1 MGGEGHRVATGFPAP
16 ATDRLLA
23 MATTAELLAA
33 LQAIDKRA
41 ERTADEYVVATY
53 VDDPSLVGALTASDN
68 GIISGRRGTGK
79 THALKYLA
87 ETRRKAGEGVVYID
101 MEQDIG
107 STEGRYVDPS
117 LSLEERATRL
127 VVDVLSIVHDAFLEA
142 AFNGRADASIELL
155 DRMLD
160 HFREV
165 VVRKEI
171 AQSDTLRDSQTIED
185 TAKGEA
191 KLGLGAASLSLGLGS
206 QTTTGRSADQTVS
219 GSGPIRHRISFGGIS
234 GLMRQFLDG
243 FASKRFWIL
252 LDEWSGIPLDLQPF
266 LAEMIRKLFFGHH
279 QVTVRIG
286 AIPHRTNWRVP
297 GDQGQ
302 YLGIEVGAELFWL
315 LDLDEFV
322 VFPARTGVE
331 QARRSRVFFQ
341 NLIFRHLNYAL
352 STMESQPLPD
362 ISAMMSLLFT
372 QVTALNELVRAA
384 EGVPRDALN
393 ILGRAALRS
402 GGEKISVNHV
412 RQAAAQLY
420 LTSKATQ
427 LNGVPG
433 ARDLLEKINEDVIGV
448 RKARAF
454 LLDRDHTSHPLIQK
468 LVDDRLLHII
478 KQGYSSKDEPGKRY
492 DVLQIDYGCYV
503 HLLGTAAAPIA
514 LIEEVDED
522 HAFEAFYGEVYGGV
536 NVPEDDYRAIR
547 RAVLDLPSILDAL
560 QPSPPGRHRSVEAE

>member
-1 MGGEGHRVATGFPAP
+1 MV
-16 ATDRLLA
+16 
-23 MATTAELLAA
+23 TTAELLAA

-53 VDDPSLVGALTASDN
+53 VDDPSLVGALAASDN

-87 ETRRKAGEGVVYID
+87 ETRRGVGDTVVYID

-107 STEGRYVDPS
+107 STEGRYVDTA

-127 VVDVLSIVHDAFLEA
+127 VVDVLSIVHDAFLDA
-142 AFNGRADASIELL
+142 AFNGQADAGIDLL
-155 DRMLD
+155 DRMMD
-160 HFREV
+160 HFQEV
-165 VVRKEI
+165 VVRREVT
-171 AQSDTLRDSQTIED
+171 QSGTVRDSTTVED
-185 TAKGEA
+185 KA
-191 KLGLGAASLSLGLGS
+191 KLGVSAKTLTVDLES
-206 QTTTGRSADQTVS
+206 QTATGRSTEETVS
-219 GSGPIRHRISFGGIS
+219 GSGPVRHRISFGGIS
-234 GLMRQFLDG
+234 ALMRQFLEG
-243 FASKRFWIL
+243 FSSKRFWIL

-266 LAEMIRKLFFGHH
+266 LAEMLRKLFFGIP

-286 AIPHRTNWRVP
+286 AIPHRSNWRIA

-302 YLGIEVGAELFWL
+302 YLGVEVGAELFSL

-322 VFPARTGVE
+322 VFPARTGAE
-331 QARRSRVFFQ
+331 QARRSRSFFQ

-352 STMESQPLPD
+352 STTGSDSLPD
-362 ISAMMSLLFT
+362 VSAMMSLLFT

-393 ILGRAALRS
+393 ILGRAALRA
-402 GGEKISVNHV
+402 GGQKISVDHV
-412 RQAAAQLY
+412 RQAAGQLY
-420 LTSKATQ
+420 LTSKAAQ
-427 LNGVPG
+427 LNGVPQ
-433 ARDLLEKINEDVIGV
+433 ARDLLEKINADVIGV

-454 LLDRDHTSHPLIQK
+454 LLDREQTNHPLIQK

-503 HLLGTAAAPIA
+503 HLLGTAAAPTA
-514 LIEEVDED
+514 LIDDNVDD
-522 HAFEAFYGEVYGGV
+522 NKALEAIYGDLYGGV
-536 NVPEDDYRAIR
+536 TVPEDDYRAIR
-547 RAVLDLPSILDAL
+547 RAVLDLPSILRAL
-560 QPSPPGRHRSVEAE
+560 DSDP

>member
-1 MGGEGHRVATGFPAP
+1 MV
-16 ATDRLLA
+16 
-23 MATTAELLAA
+23 TTAELLTA

-53 VDDPSLVGALTASDN
+53 VDDPSLVGALAASDN
-68 GIISGRRGTGK
+68 GTISGRRGTGK

-87 ETRRKAGEGVVYID
+87 ETRRAVGDTVVYID

-107 STEGRYVDPS
+107 STEGRYVDTA

-127 VVDVLSIVHDAFLEA
+127 VVDVLSIVHDAFLDA
-142 AFNGRADASIELL
+142 AFSGKADASIELL
-155 DRMLD
+155 DRMMD
-160 HFREV
+160 HFQEV
-165 VVRKEI
+165 VVRREI
-171 AQSDTLRDSQTIED
+171 TQSGTLKDSKSVED
-185 TAKGEA
+185 KAKIGLSPKDITAGLEA
-191 KLGLGAASLSLGLGS
+191 N
-206 QTTTGRSADQTVS
+206 TTTGRSTEETVS
-219 GSGPIRHRISFGGIS
+219 GSGQIRHRISFGGVS
-234 GLMRQFLDG
+234 GLMRQFLQG
-243 FASKRFWIL
+243 FTSKRFWIL

-266 LAEMIRKLFFGHH
+266 LAEMLRKLFFGIP

-286 AIPHRTNWRVP
+286 AIPHRSNWRIP

-302 YLGIEVGAELFWL
+302 YLGVEVGAELFSL

-322 VFPARTGVE
+322 VFPARTGAE
-331 QARRSRVFFQ
+331 QALRSRTFFQ

-352 STMESQPLPD
+352 STAGLPALPD
-362 ISAMMSLLFT
+362 ISTMMSLLFT

-393 ILGRAALRS
+393 ILGRAGLRS
-402 GGEKISVNHV
+402 GGQKISVDHV
-412 RQAAAQLY
+412 RTAAGQLY

-427 LNGVPG
+427 LNGVPQ
-433 ARDLLEKINEDVIGV
+433 ARDLLERINADVIGV

-454 LLDRDHTSHPLIQK
+454 LLDREQTNHPLIQK

-503 HLLGTAAAPIA
+503 HLLGTASAPTA
-514 LIEEVDED
+514 LIDPDVDENNTL
-522 HAFEAFYGEVYGGV
+522 EAMYGDLYGSV
-536 NVPEDDYRAIR
+536 AVPDDDYRAIR
-547 RAVLDLPSILDAL
+547 RAVLDLPSILQAL
-560 QPSPPGRHRSVEAE
+560 APDGEAPD

>member
-1 MGGEGHRVATGFPAP
+1 MP
-16 ATDRLLA
+16 
-23 MATTAELLAA
+23 TTAELLTA

-41 ERTADEYVVATY
+41 ERTADDSVIATY

-68 GIISGRRGTGK
+68 GIVSGRRGTGK

-87 ETRRKAGEGVVYID
+87 ETRRQADESVIYID

-107 STEGRYVDPS
+107 STEGRYVDTS

-127 VVDVLSIVHDAFLEA
+127 VVDVLSLVHDAFLEA
-142 AFNGRADASIELL
+142 AFNGQADAGIELL
-155 DRMLD
+155 DRMMD
-160 HFREV
+160 HFQEV

-171 AQSDTLRDSQTIED
+171 TQSGTLRDSQTAQD
-185 TAKGEA
+185 TA
-191 KLGLGAASLSLGLGS
+191 KLGLGEAGLSLGLDA
-206 QTTTGRSADQTVS
+206 QTTSGRSAEETVT
-219 GSGPIRHRISFGGIS
+219 GSGQVRHRISFGGVS
-234 GLMRQFLDG
+234 GLMRQFLEG

-252 LDEWSGIPLDLQPF
+252 LDEWSGIPVDLQPF
-266 LAEMIRKLFFGHH
+266 LAEMLRKLFFGVP

-286 AIPHRTNWRVP
+286 AIPHRSKWYIP
-297 GDQGQ
+297 GEQGQ

-322 VFPARTGVE
+322 VFPARTSAE
-331 QARRSRVFFQ
+331 QARRSVKFFKDV
-341 NLIFRHLNYAL
+341 IFRHLNYAL
-352 STMESQPLPD
+352 ATTGSDPLPD
-362 ISAMMSLLFT
+362 VPTMMSLLFT

-402 GGEKISVNHV
+402 GGRKISVNHV

-427 LNGVPG
+427 LNGVPR

-454 LLDRDHTSHPLIQK
+454 LLDREHTNHPLIQK

-503 HLLGTAAAPIA
+503 HLLGTAAAPTS
-514 LIEEVDED
+514 LIGEVEED
-522 HAFEAFYGEVYGGV
+522 HTLEALYGDVYGGV
-536 NVPEDDYRAIR
+536 DVPEDDYRAIR
-547 RAVLDLPSILDAL
+547 RAVLDLPSILESL
-560 QPSPPGRHRSVEAE
+560 GEE

>member
-1 MGGEGHRVATGFPAP
+1 
-16 ATDRLLA
+16 
-23 MATTAELLAA
+23 MATTRELLTA

-53 VDDPSLVGALTASDN
+53 VDDSSLVGALTTTDN

-87 ETRRKAGEGVVYID
+87 ETRRSLSDTVVYID

-107 STEGRYVDPS
+107 STEGRYVDAS

-142 AFNGRADASIELL
+142 AFQGGADAGIELL
-155 DRMLD
+155 DQMMD

-165 VVRKEI
+165 VVKKEI
-171 AQSDTLRDSQTIED
+171 TQSGTVKESENVKD
-185 TAKGEA
+185 AA
-191 KLGLGAASLSLGLGS
+191 KLGLGAQGLSAGLGVEAA
-206 QTTTGRSADQTVS
+206 TGHSSELTES
-219 GSGPIRHRISFGGIS
+219 GSGSLRHRISFGGVN
-234 GLMRQFLDG
+234 GLMRRFL
-243 FASKRFWIL
+243 ASMGPKRFWIL
-252 LDEWSGIPLDLQPF
+252 LDEWSGVPLDLQPF
-266 LAEMIRKLFFGHH
+266 LAEMLRKLFFGLP

-286 AIPHRTNWRVP
+286 AIPHRSNWRIP
-297 GDQGQ
+297 GEQGQ
-302 YLGIEVGAELFWL
+302 YLGVEVGAELFPL

-322 VFPARTGVE
+322 VFPARTGAE
-331 QARRSRVFFQ
+331 QARRSRAFFQ

-352 STMESQPLPD
+352 STMKLPPL
-362 ISAMMSLLFT
+362 SSTSEMMSLMFT
-372 QVTALNELVRAA
+372 QVTSLNELVRAA

-393 ILGRAALRS
+393 VLGRAALRA
-402 GGEKISVNHV
+402 GGEKISVDHV

-427 LNGVPG
+427 LNGVPQ

-454 LLDRDHTSHPLIQK
+454 LLDRDQANHPLIQK
-468 LVDDRLLHII
+468 LVDDRLLHVI
-478 KQGYSSKDEPGKRY
+478 KQGYSSKDGQGKRY

-503 HLLGTAAAPIA
+503 HLLGTAAAPTTLIGEDVHEANLLEA
-514 LIEEVDED
+514 L
-522 HAFEAFYGEVYGGV
+522 YGDVT
-536 NVPEDDYRAIR
+536 VPEDDYRAIR
-547 RAVLDLPSILDAL
+547 RAILDLPEILDVIDA
-560 QPSPPGRHRSVEAE
+560 SGREGAAR

>member
-1 MGGEGHRVATGFPAP
+1 MV
-16 ATDRLLA
+16 
-23 MATTAELLAA
+23 TTAELLAA

-53 VDDPSLVGALTASDN
+53 VDDRSLVGALAASDN

-87 ETRRKAGEGVVYID
+87 ETRRGVGDTVVYID

-107 STEGRYVDPS
+107 STEGRYVDTA

-127 VVDVLSIVHDAFLEA
+127 VVDVLSIVHDAFLDA
-142 AFNGRADASIELL
+142 AFNGQADAGIELL
-155 DRMLD
+155 DRMMD
-160 HFREV
+160 HFQEV
-165 VVRKEI
+165 VVRREVT
-171 AQSDTLRDSQTIED
+171 QSGTRRDSRTVED
-185 TAKGEA
+185 KA
-191 KLGLGAASLSLGLGS
+191 KLGVSAKIPTVGLESKAAVDS
-206 QTTTGRSADQTVS
+206 SAEETFS
-219 GSGPIRHRISFGGIS
+219 GSGVVRHRISFGGIS
-234 GLMRQFLDG
+234 GLMRQFLEG
-243 FASKRFWIL
+243 HSSKRFWIL

-266 LAEMIRKLFFGHH
+266 LAEMLRKLFFGIP

-286 AIPHRTNWRVP
+286 AIPHRSNWRIP

-302 YLGIEVGAELFWL
+302 YLGVEVGAELFPL

-322 VFPARTGVE
+322 VFPARTGAE
-331 QARRSRVFFQ
+331 QTRRSRSFFQ

-352 STMESQPLPD
+352 STTGSDPLPD
-362 ISAMMSLLFT
+362 VSAMMSLLFT

-393 ILGRAALRS
+393 ILGRAALRA
-402 GGEKISVNHV
+402 GGQKISVDHV
-412 RQAAAQLY
+412 RQAAGQLY
-420 LTSKATQ
+420 LTSKAAQ
-427 LNGVPG
+427 LNGVPQ
-433 ARDLLEKINEDVIGV
+433 ARDLLEKINADVIGV

-454 LLDRDHTSHPLIQK
+454 LLDREQTNHPLIQK

-503 HLLGTAAAPIA
+503 HLLGTAAAPTA
-514 LIEEVDED
+514 LIGDNVDD
-522 HAFEAFYGEVYGGV
+522 NNALEAIYGDLYGGV
-536 NVPEDDYRAIR
+536 TVPEDDYRAIR
-547 RAVLDLPSILDAL
+547 RAVLDLPSILQAL
-560 QPSPPGRHRSVEAE
+560 DSDQ